1 MAGAY
6 YIKHLFLKNKKRGL
20 RKDYSNNPKTNTMQ
34 HPESAPLHFDSEK
47 LKSRIG
53 NNQAIYLQF
62 ITLLQTTLNG
72 QITDMI
78 EELKACI
85 DSENFAELRSV
96 AHKIKGISLSSSFEI
111 LAHLSSTLEK
121 ETDNNKK
128 ILQQLLQEITDEVE
142 LLKKLVV

>member
-1 MAGAY
+1 ME
-6 YIKHLFLKNKKRGL
+6 
-20 RKDYSNNPKTNTMQ
+20 NTLNTQQ
-34 HPESAPLHFDSEK
+34 HFNSEK
-47 LKSRIG
+47 LKNRVG

-72 QITDMI
+72 QVSNMI

-85 DSENFAELRSV
+85 DSENFAELRSI
-96 AHKIKGISLSSSFEI
+96 AHKIKGISLSSSCEI

-121 ETDNNKK
+121 ETDNNKE